1 MHYLKGLKKGYI
13 EVLDKERIKGR
24 VYWKCICHNCGKIFY
39 MRTDKLLN
47 GKRQDCG
54 CLNSFSNDSIY
65 NIKEGTLVCENVSW
79 KSYGENGK

>member
-39 MRTDKLLN
+39 MRTDNFLN
-47 GKRQDCG
+47 DKKGDCG
-54 CLNSFSNDSIY
+54 CLGNNVDYVDNKYMRY
-65 NIKEGTLVCENVSW
+65 NKGDFQLSVFV
-79 KSYGENGK
+79 